1 MCRSPLLIPATLAA
15 LGLAQA
21 AQAQQPMGWGTE
33 TTAFFGV
40 QGDADLAGGGDV
52 ATSRSFVGVGALNRL
67 DSGLSLGFSI
77 GYGLQSY
84 DFGGGAAALWGDV
97 ETLSLS
103 LPVQARLGNGADIF
117 VAPTM
122 RSTRET
128 GAGTSDSV
136 TYGVFAGISW
146 QVSDRLRVGPAFGA
160 FSELEGDGIDAFP
173 AIVLDWEIS
182 DRWTLSTGGG
192 TAASRGP
199 GLRLAYA
206 ASDALSL
213 GLEAR
218 LEQSEFRLDGTG
230 PAPGGIGEDRSVP
243 VVLTLDY
250 APNPGLSLSA
260 FAGVALDGELT
271 LRDANGTL
279 ISTRAYDTAPVA
291 GLSLRL
297 RF

>member
-1 MCRSPLLIPATLAA
+1 MRHSPLLLTTTLAVLS
-15 LGLAQA
+15 LGQT
-21 AQAQQPMGWGTE
+21 AQAQQSNRGGTE
-33 TTAFFGV
+33 TTAFFGF
-40 QGDADLAGGGDV
+40 QGGADLSGGGDV
-52 ATSRSFVGVGALNRL
+52 STNRSFVGVGALNRL
-67 DSGLSLGFSI
+67 DSGLSLGFSL

-103 LPVQARLGNGADIF
+103 VPVQAQLGNGTSVF

-122 RSTRET
+122 RSARET
-128 GAGTSDSV
+128 GTGSSDSV
-136 TYGVFAGISW
+136 TYGVFAGLSW
-146 QVSDRLRVGPAFGA
+146 QVSDRLRIGPAFGA
-160 FSELEGDGIDAFP
+160 FSELEGDGVDAFP
-173 AIVLDWEIS
+173 AIILDWEIS

-206 ASDALSL
+206 ATDALSL

-218 LEQSEFRLDGTG
+218 LERSEFRLDNTG

-260 FAGVALDGELT
+260 FAGVALDGELE
-271 LRDANGTL
+271 LRDATGLVVSQQT
-279 ISTRAYDTAPVA
+279 YDTAPVA

>member
-1 MCRSPLLIPATLAA
+1 MRRSALLLPTTLAA
-15 LGLAQA
+15 FSLAQS
-21 AQAQQPMGWGTE
+21 AQAQQPIGWGTE
-33 TTAFFGV
+33 ATSFFGV
-40 QGDADLAGGGDV
+40 QGDADLSDGGDV
-52 ATSRSFVGVGALNRL
+52 GTSRSFVGVGALNRL

-84 DFGGGAAALWGDV
+84 DFGGGAGALWGDV

-103 LPVQARLGNGADIF
+103 LLVQARLGNDAEVF

-122 RSTRET
+122 RSAGET
-128 GAGTSDSV
+128 GAGTTDSV
-136 TYGVFAGISW
+136 IYGVFAGISW

-173 AIVLDWEIS
+173 AIVLEWEIS

-218 LEQSEFRLDGTG
+218 LEQSQFRLNGSG
-230 PAPGGIGEDRSVP
+230 PVPGGIGEDRGVP

-250 APNPGLSLSA
+250 APNPGLSISA
-260 FAGVALDGELT
+260 FAGVALDGELM
-271 LRDANGTL
+271 LRDANGAL
-279 ISTRAYDTAPVA
+279 ISTRAYDTAPVG

>member
-1 MCRSPLLIPATLAA
+1 MRRSLFLASTTLAA
-15 LGLAQA
+15 LSLAQA
-21 AQAQQPMGWGTE
+21 AQAQQPNGGGTE
-33 TTAFFGV
+33 TTAFYGV
-40 QGDADLAGGGDV
+40 QGGANLSGGGDV

-67 DSGLSLGFSI
+67 DSGLAVGFSL

-97 ETLSLS
+97 ETLNLS
-103 LPVQARLGNGADIF
+103 FPVQTRLGSGAELF

-122 RSTRET
+122 RSARET

-136 TYGVFAGISW
+136 TYGLFAGLSW
-146 QVSDRLRVGPAFGA
+146 QVGDRLRIGPAFGA
-160 FSELEGDGIDAFP
+160 FSTLEGDGVDAFP
-173 AIVLDWEIS
+173 AIVLDWELS

-218 LEQSEFRLDGTG
+218 LEQTEFRLDATG

-260 FAGVALDGELT
+260 FAGVALDGELN
-271 LRDANGTL
+271 LRDATGTL
-279 ISTRAYDTAPVA
+279 VSSQSYDTAPVA

>member
-1 MCRSPLLIPATLAA
+1 MRRRILLASTTVAA

-21 AQAQQPMGWGTE
+21 AVAQQPTGIE

-40 QGDADLAGGGDV
+40 QGGADLSGGGDV
-52 ATSRSFVGVGALNRL
+52 ATSRSFVGVSALNRI
-67 DSGLSLGFSI
+67 DSGLSVGFSL
-77 GYGLQSY
+77 GYGWQAY

-103 LPVQARLGNGADIF
+103 LPVQARLGDRTTVF

-122 RSTRET
+122 RSARET
-128 GAGTSDSV
+128 GTGSSDGV
-136 TYGVFAGISW
+136 TYGLFAGIGW
-146 QVSDRLRVGPAFGA
+146 EVSDRLRIGPALGA
-160 FSELEGDGIDAFP
+160 FRELEGDGIDAFP
-173 AIVLDWEIS
+173 ALFLDWEIS
-182 DRWTLSTGGG
+182 DRWTFSTGGG
-192 TAASRGP
+192 MAALRGP

-218 LEQSEFRLDGTG
+218 LERSAFRLDATG

-250 APNPGLSLSA
+250 APNPGLALSA
-260 FAGVALDGELT
+260 FAGVALDGELE
-271 LRDANGTL
+271 LRDTAGAVVSQQT
-279 ISTRAYDTAPVA
+279 YDTAPVA